1 MYYET
6 REYIGDFGQEHTFY
20 TGRRTVWRKAVLEEQ
35 DDSSF
40 YIQYVDIKN
49 PYKIEI
55 IYSYI

>member
-6 REYIGDFGQEHTFY
+6 REYIGDFDQEHTFY
-20 TGRRTVWRKAVLEEQ
+20 TGRRTVWCKAVLAEL

-49 PYKIEI
+49 SYKIEI